1 MKKIRKSKKGKG
13 NWITPTL
20 HAVEA
25 QPRDSKGSNLKMAD
39 DREPPALFDDD
50 VDTQETKTDEPEDT
64 NPFNIGE
71 TTEITL
77 DDGTTNELDSSTMN
91 GEGPADT
98 IEDLEEETGPLATGG
113 AASVD
118 VTNLSKPSDDESEL
132 PSKEKPEVSLLKYF
146 GKFVRNSPVNKLA
159 YRCVYFFWLSDT
171 S

>member
-1 MKKIRKSKKGKG
+1 
-13 NWITPTL
+13 
-20 HAVEA
+20 
-25 QPRDSKGSNLKMAD
+25 MAD

-50 VDTQETKTDEPEDT
+50 VDTQETETDEPEDT

-98 IEDLEEETGPLATGG
+98 IEDLEEKTGPLATGG

-132 PSKEKPEVSLLKYF
+132 PSKEKPEVS
-146 GKFVRNSPVNKLA
+146 
-159 YRCVYFFWLSDT
+159 
-171 S
+171 